1 MLLDI
6 TAVEK
11 NTNSLRT
18 IGFRGVVVEVPFDPD
33 FCGGVRWSAVECG
46 GGGVWRRSEAEC
58 GGGVR
63 RRNEEE

>member
-46 GGGVWRRSEAEC
+46 G
-58 GGGVR
+58 VR
-63 RRNEEE
+63 WSAVEEE

>member
-1 MLLDI
+1 MIMSRIHMLLDI

-46 GGGVWRRSEAEC
+46 GGGVRWS
-58 GGGVR
+58 V
-63 RRNEEE
+63 EEEDCG